1 MRLAA
6 RLTHAAVPAAIGAIL
21 LLLVLL
27 ATLQYR
33 WAGELSAADGV
44 RLRTGARARAEAFSR
59 DLDLEVTRAALGL
72 QMEVDTLR
80 GRDFRAFAGQHA
92 AWRASARHPELLTDL
107 YLVESRTG
115 NDGDPGEP
123 DSFAS
128 VLRFEAQ
135 AGTFQPASWPEA
147 LAAVRQRLH
156 DFAQG
161 SGPGRRRGDPRVLM
175 DRIVGEVP
183 ALLLP
188 IFDRPPRG
196 EGPLHVS
203 GFDIRPRP
211 RGPGGPEELEGP
223 GPGGPPQMTVAFGPP
238 RPAGFLVIVLEPA
251 AVLSSLAA
259 LHFGDESGHDFDLA
273 VVEQADPGK
282 VVWRSRPDVT
292 MRDVPDAVAGLLDL
306 RPEELPELRV
316 RRDRAE
322 VGMREFFSGVPAP
335 AGPPDGPTV
344 TRGRGFARGPSFAR
358 AHTESTGHWR
368 LLVAHRGGPLDE
380 VVASARRRNLAV
392 GFGILVLLGAAVALV
407 VVSSQRARRLGE
419 RQMEFVAAVSHEL
432 RTPVAVI
439 CSTAEN
445 LADGVVQEP
454 AQVRVYG
461 GILRDEGRR
470 LGEMIEHVLQ
480 FAGSAALRA
489 PRQDEVDMARVVDQA
504 LGSFAHTLRE
514 RGFTVEKEIAPGM
527 SLVCGDELILE
538 RAVRNLLEN
547 ALKFDTGA
555 RWLRVQAG
563 PGPGEGEV
571 HVTVE
576 DRGPGIAPADLPHVF
591 EPFFRGEK
599 ARESQVRGFGLG
611 LALVDR
617 VVQAHRGRLTVS
629 SVPGGGSAFT
639 IHLPAI
645 ARALAE
651 NAHTDV
657 ATNPSR

>member
-1 MRLAA
+1 MLEWPRMRLAA
-6 RLTHAAVPAAIGAIL
+6 RLTDAAVPAVIGAIL
-21 LLLVLL
+21 LLLALL

-44 RLRTGARARAEAFSR
+44 RLRTGARARADAFSR
-59 DLDLEVTRAALGL
+59 DLDVQVTRAALGL

-80 GRDFRAFAGQHA
+80 GRDFRAFAEQYA
-92 AWRASARHPELLTDL
+92 AWRGSARHPELVTDL

-115 NDGDPGEP
+115 NDGDPREP
-123 DSFAS
+123 DSFES

-135 AGTFQPASWPEA
+135 AGTFQPASWTEA
-147 LAAVRQRLH
+147 LAAVRRRLH

-211 RGPGGPEELEGP
+211 RAPGAPEELEGP

-251 AVLSSLAA
+251 AALSSLAA
-259 LHFGDESGHDFDLA
+259 LHFGDESGLDFDLA
-273 VVEQADPGK
+273 VVEQADPRR

-306 RPEELPELRV
+306 RPEELPDLR
-316 RRDRAE
+316 
-322 VGMREFFSGVPAP
+322 PP

-344 TRGRGFARGPSFAR
+344 TRGRGFVRGPSFAR

-368 LLVAHRGGPLDE
+368 LLVTHRGGPLDE

-407 VVSSQRARRLGE
+407 VISSQRARRLGE

-480 FAGSAALRA
+480 FAGSSARHA
-489 PRQDEVDMARVVDQA
+489 PRQDEVDIARVVEQA
-504 LGSFAHTLRE
+504 LASFEHTLRE
-514 RGFTVEKEIAPGM
+514 RGFTVEKEIAPGLACVRGDA
-527 SLVCGDELILE
+527 LVLE

-555 RWLRVQAG
+555 RWLLLQAG
-563 PGPGEGEV
+563 PGPREGEV
-571 HVTVE
+571 HVRVE
-576 DRGPGIAPADLPHVF
+576 DRGPGIAPEDLPHVF
-591 EPFFRGEK
+591 EPFFRGEE
-599 ARESQVRGFGLG
+599 ARESPVRGFGLG

-617 VVQAHRGRLTVS
+617 VVQSHRGRLTVS

-645 ARALAE
+645 PRAPAE
-651 NAHTDV
+651 NAHADV